1 MTPELN
7 RFLSEMKDWIRAVR
21 NLRPSVQ
28 GACEHVEAAIEADL
42 QCLGSGVP
50 FRGILQGYQLPPFSG
65 NASSSEGGSAGF
77 GRACEAAPE

>member
-1 MTPELN
+1 MAPELN
-7 RFLSEMKDWIRAVR
+7 RFLSELKDWIRAVR

-50 FRGILQGYQLPPFSG
+50 FRGILQGYQLPPVAG
-65 NASSSEGGSAGF
+65 KASPEGGGGAGL
-77 GRACEAAPE
+77 GRTCEAVPE

>member
-1 MTPELN
+1 MAPELN

-28 GACEHVEAAIEADL
+28 AACEHVEAAIEADL

-50 FRGILQGYQLPPFSG
+50 FRGILQGYQLPPFIG
-65 NASSSEGGSAGF
+65 HASPPEAGGDGL
-77 GRACEAAPE
+77 GRACEAASE